1 MARFQIWGYL
11 HFQARQE
18 LKLKCIPPV
27 AKFDIGESVG
37 EVFAATWQIEVQGY
51 WATICYACETG
62 LVPTQILM
70 IQTVLFRPCAPSWP
84 LCSALAQLPAYDS
97 THKQKA
103 ASVGHDETNLISSS
117 MESRKFQH
125 PTS

>member
-1 MARFQIWGYL
+1 M
-11 HFQARQE
+11 
-18 LKLKCIPPV
+18 
-27 AKFDIGESVG
+27 G
-37 EVFAATWQIEVQGY
+37 EVLAATWQIEVQGY

-84 LCSALAQLPAYDS
+84 LYSASAQLSAYDS

-117 MESRKFQH
+117 MESQKFQH